1 MIFDALGL
9 LSLGLAYLIFLFL
22 IAHLSESGLFS
33 TKWIRNPTVYV
44 LSLGVYI
51 SAWGVYGVVGFAYET
66 GYNFLAFYLGI
77 SGAFL
82 LAPVLLSPILRLT
95 KNHQLSSLA
104 DLFAFRYRSQWVG
117 SLTTI
122 FMLLALLPLLA
133 LQIRAVSDTA
143 NILTQQQ
150 NHYGVAIIFCCAIT
164 LFTLLFGAKP
174 LTPQYK
180 HDGLVVTIAVE
191 AIVKLVMMLTVAG
204 YALFSV
210 FDGTDGLTQWLAHNK
225 DALELLYIPLKENG
239 IWHSLILAFLFS
251 AVVMPYMYHMVFTE
265 NFQPRSLL
273 TASWGFPLYLW
284 LMALCV
290 PLILWAGIKLE
301 LGVNP
306 EYFTIAIAQASQSS
320 LLSLLVFIAGISAA
334 SGTIVV
340 TLLSLSSMVLNHVV
354 LPLAQPSPDYNLYH
368 WLVWVRRLLIVCIMG
383 LSYAFYGLFTFE
395 HTMTEMA
402 ILTFIGTL
410 QFAPGLVSVLFWPRA
425 TRAGF
430 LAGLSVG
437 LLIWFSVLVIPYI
450 LNLPNFFTQLIS
462 INLRFF
468 EDPIYWHHIGL
479 GSTIANAVVMF
490 VVSLITK
497 QTASEQMAADSCAVD
512 NLRRPYRWSLKAK
525 SVEDFINSLSEVL
538 GRLTAEREVEQAL
551 IDLSMSPEETRPY
564 ALRRLRDQIESNL
577 SGLLGPSVAHEI
589 LDTHLSY
596 QIRPETP
603 ASEDIHYVES
613 RLEEYKHRMSGLAGE
628 LDALRRFH
636 RQTLYDLPI
645 GVCSLGRD
653 LEIISWNRTLM
664 EMTGISDDQII
675 GSGLHDLP
683 EPWQS
688 LLNDFL
694 HSPNVQLYNQEVVS
708 QSQSRWFNLHRAF
721 IGEHEKA
728 GDLSSSQVIVLEDV
742 TELERL
748 ESQLAHNERLAALG
762 RLAAGIAHEIGN
774 PVTGIACLAQNLKA
788 EYTDPEII
796 EASTLILTQTQR
808 ITNIVRSLVGFA
820 RTDAHMT
827 ASTYSAVNLHNVI
840 SEAINLLQ
848 LSGSK
853 DYQFDNFCTD
863 DILVRGNAQR
873 LMQVFVNLL
882 SNARDASPPAS
893 HIIVEAHTNG
903 NYVHIDV
910 EDFGHG
916 LPEGT
921 IRSTLFE
928 PFVTTK
934 ETGKGTGLGLALV
947 HGIIGEHGGKI
958 QLMDKADYD
967 QGRGVIVQITLPTW
981 TDDMANEEANS

>member
-1 MIFDALGL
+1 MIFNPVELLTLGV
-9 LSLGLAYLIFLFL
+9 GYLFLLFL
-22 IAHLSESGLFS
+22 IAHFSESGLIN
-33 TKWIRNPTVYV
+33 TRWIRNPTIYV

-51 SAWGVYGVVGFAYET
+51 SAWGIYGVVGFAYET
-66 GYNFLAFYLGI
+66 GYNFLAFYLGV

-82 LAPVLLSPILRLT
+82 LAPVLLSPILRLS

-104 DLFAFRYRSQWVG
+104 DLFAFRYRSQFVG

-122 FMLLALLPLLA
+122 MMLLGLLPLLA
-133 LQIRAVSDTA
+133 LQIRAVADTA
-143 NILTQQQ
+143 NILTH
-150 NHYGVAIIFCCAIT
+150 NTSHNGIAIIFCIAIT

-191 AIVKLVMMLTVAG
+191 SVIKLITMLAIAG
-204 YALFSV
+204 YALFFV
-210 FDGTDGLTQWLAHNK
+210 FDGNSGLDYWLAHHK
-225 DALELLYIPLKENG
+225 DALELLYVPLKENG

-265 NFQPRSLL
+265 NFQPRALL
-273 TASWGFPLYLW
+273 TASWGLPLYLFI
-284 LMALCV
+284 MAICV
-290 PLILWAGIKLE
+290 PVILWAGIKLE
-301 LGVNP
+301 LTTSP
-306 EYFTIAIAQASQSS
+306 EYFTIGVALASNTAWLP
-320 LLSLLVFIAGISAA
+320 LLIFIGGISAA

-340 TLLSLSSMVLNHVV
+340 TSLALSSMVLNHLV
-354 LPLAQPSPDYNLYH
+354 LPLSQPSPDYNLYR
-368 WLVWVRRLLIVCIMG
+368 WLIWVRRSLIVLIMICA
-383 LSYAFYGLFTFE
+383 YAFYRLFTYQ
-395 HTMTEMA
+395 HSMTEMA
-402 ILTFIGTL
+402 ILTFVGTL

-430 LAGLSVG
+430 LSGLSVG
-437 LLIWFSVLVIPYI
+437 LFIWFSVLVVPYI
-450 LNLPNFFTQLIS
+450 LNLPNLFTQLLA
-462 INLRFF
+462 INLTFF

-479 GSTIANAVVMF
+479 GSTLANAAVMF

-497 QTASEQMAADSCAVD
+497 QTPSEQMAADSCAVD

-525 SVEDFINSLSEVL
+525 SVDDFIESLSEAL

-551 IDLSMSPEETRPY
+551 HDLGMNHDEARPY

-577 SGLLGPSVAHEI
+577 SGLLGPSVAHEM

-596 QIRPETP
+596 QIRPESP

-653 LEIISWNRTLM
+653 LEILSWNRAIM
-664 EMTGISDDQII
+664 EMTGICDDEVI
-675 GSGLHDLP
+675 GSRLTDLA
-683 EPWQS
+683 EPWQT

-694 HSPNVQLYNQEVVS
+694 HSPNVQLYNQEILS
-708 QSQSRWFNLHRAF
+708 QGQSRWVNLHRAF
-721 IGEHEKA
+721 IGEHDKA
-728 GDLSSSQVIVLEDV
+728 VDMGSSQVIVLEDV

-762 RLAAGIAHEIGN
+762 RLAAGVAHEIGN

-788 EYTDPEII
+788 EYTDPEIV

-820 RTDAHMT
+820 RTDSHVA
-827 ASTYSAVNLHNVI
+827 ANSYEAVCLSNIIN
-840 SEAINLLQ
+840 EAINLLR
-848 LSGSK
+848 LSGGK
-853 DYQFDNFCTD
+853 DYQFDNFCAE
-863 DILVRGNAQR
+863 DINVRGNAQR

-882 SNARDASPPAS
+882 SNARDASPPGS
-893 HIIVEAHTNG
+893 HIIVEAHSNG
-903 NYVHIDV
+903 NFVHIDV
-910 EDFGHG
+910 EDFGMG

-921 IRSTLFE
+921 IRDNLFE

-967 QGRGVIVQITLPTW
+967 QGRGVIVQITLPAW
-981 TDDMANEEANS
+981 SEPEEDNGA

>member
-410 QFAPGLVSVLFWPRA
+410 QFAP
-425 TRAGF
+425 
-430 LAGLSVG
+430 
-437 LLIWFSVLVIPYI
+437 
-450 LNLPNFFTQLIS
+450 
-462 INLRFF
+462 
-468 EDPIYWHHIGL
+468 
-479 GSTIANAVVMF
+479 
-490 VVSLITK
+490 
-497 QTASEQMAADSCAVD
+497 
-512 NLRRPYRWSLKAK
+512 
-525 SVEDFINSLSEVL
+525 
-538 GRLTAEREVEQAL
+538 
-551 IDLSMSPEETRPY
+551 
-564 ALRRLRDQIESNL
+564 
-577 SGLLGPSVAHEI
+577 
-589 LDTHLSY
+589 
-596 QIRPETP
+596 
-603 ASEDIHYVES
+603 
-613 RLEEYKHRMSGLAGE
+613 
-628 LDALRRFH
+628 
-636 RQTLYDLPI
+636 
-645 GVCSLGRD
+645 
-653 LEIISWNRTLM
+653 
-664 EMTGISDDQII
+664 
-675 GSGLHDLP
+675 
-683 EPWQS
+683 
-688 LLNDFL
+688 
-694 HSPNVQLYNQEVVS
+694 
-708 QSQSRWFNLHRAF
+708 
-721 IGEHEKA
+721 
-728 GDLSSSQVIVLEDV
+728 
-742 TELERL
+742 
-748 ESQLAHNERLAALG
+748 
-762 RLAAGIAHEIGN
+762 
-774 PVTGIACLAQNLKA
+774 
-788 EYTDPEII
+788 
-796 EASTLILTQTQR
+796 
-808 ITNIVRSLVGFA
+808 
-820 RTDAHMT
+820 
-827 ASTYSAVNLHNVI
+827 
-840 SEAINLLQ
+840 
-848 LSGSK
+848 
-853 DYQFDNFCTD
+853 
-863 DILVRGNAQR
+863 
-873 LMQVFVNLL
+873 
-882 SNARDASPPAS
+882 
-893 HIIVEAHTNG
+893 
-903 NYVHIDV
+903 
-910 EDFGHG
+910 
-916 LPEGT
+916 
-921 IRSTLFE
+921 
-928 PFVTTK
+928 
-934 ETGKGTGLGLALV
+934 
-947 HGIIGEHGGKI
+947 
-958 QLMDKADYD
+958 
-967 QGRGVIVQITLPTW
+967 
-981 TDDMANEEANS
+981 